1 MWSSRS
7 PVIGEGWAAKN
18 TRRIT
23 LNANAKAARNPYPW
37 ACRANVSCSMPC
49 WAEAASDAWIGFDGF
64 SLSNVGRIPDLGA
77 GGLLELALWAMEYL
91 IAPAARR
98 AVAINLG
105 AITD

>member
-49 WAEAASDAWIGFDGF
+49 WAAEAASEAWIGFDGF
-64 SLSNVGRIPDLGA
+64 SLSNVGRNPDLGA
-77 GGLLELALWAMEYL
+77 GGLLELALRAMESL
-91 IAPAARR
+91 IAPTAGR
-98 AVAINLG
+98 ADANKPG
-105 AITD
+105 TFT

>member
-64 SLSNVGRIPDLGA
+64 SLSNVGRNPDLRA
-77 GGLLELALWAMEYL
+77 GCLLELSLRAMEPL
-91 IAPAARR
+91 TRPAAW
-98 AVAINLG
+98 G
-105 AITD
+105 AEASAL

>member
-49 WAEAASDAWIGFDGF
+49 WAAEAACDAWIAFDGF
-64 SLSNVGRIPDLGA
+64 SLSSVRRNRDFGGGGR
-77 GGLLELALWAMEYL
+77 LELACAPKQTHTAPRAGLDDDNYL
-91 IAPAARR
+91 
-98 AVAINLG
+98 
-105 AITD
+105 